1 MQLCLQGIKAARIIW
16 IVCIYLYCCSEAASP
31 FVCVSI
37 SFLDWSCT
45 WKKCFKPFK
54 GQDFT
59 WLGVFCK
66 WLLNPFAVLELSLPL
81 ALQAAGL
88 ESARLPISVA
98 HQMFTHRDGPCKEG
112 RRKSSFSIVLD
123 HQGRMQRLD
132 TVESSAGKWLWETPL
147 GRKCCIICA
156 SVWVKP
162 CKVNRSADQP

>member
-1 MQLCLQGIKAARIIW
+1 MQLRLQGIKAARIIW

-88 ESARLPISVA
+88 ECARLPISVA

-112 RRKSSFSIVLD
+112 RRKSSFRKHCIGPSGQDAETWHCEELC
-123 HQGRMQRLD
+123 
-132 TVESSAGKWLWETPL
+132 WEVAL
-147 GRKCCIICA
+147 G
-156 SVWVKP
+156 
-162 CKVNRSADQP
+162 NTTG

>member
-81 ALQAAGL
+81 ALQAEQLDWSVPGCPL
-88 ESARLPISVA
+88 VWPIRCSPTEMVLARRA
-98 HQMFTHRDGPCKEG
+98 EG
-112 RRKSSFSIVLD
+112 KAVSGSIVLD
-123 HQGRMQRLD
+123 HQGRMQRPD
-132 TVESSAGKWLWETPL
+132 TVESSAGRWLWETPL

-156 SVWVKP
+156 SVWE
-162 CKVNRSADQP
+162 AMQG